1 MIKKG
6 SKTYSIF
13 FNKCPKC
20 HEGKFWHN
28 NNPYLNFFKKNSITN
43 SNCDKCNFFYEI
55 EPGFWFGAMY
65 VSYAIAVSLVLV
77 IGILLY
83 NLIDNINTSTLVL
96 TLSILIIISSPINH
110 FFSRLIWINIFV
122 NYSKKRK

>member
-1 MIKKG
+1 
-6 SKTYSIF
+6 
-13 FNKCPKC
+13 
-20 HEGKFWHN
+20 
-28 NNPYLNFFKKNSITN
+28 
-43 SNCDKCNFFYEI
+43 
-55 EPGFWFGAMY
+55 MY